1 VVLTVSTT
9 PPGHG
14 RPETAEKHERA
25 WQRLIEM
32 LKDGTCTPLLG
43 AGASSESIPVS
54 ERLAVF
60 WADKYGYPLEDK
72 TNLARVAQYVLSS
85 RSVHDVNELKS
96 RFVRDVLRK
105 ARLPDFGNPSQVHTV
120 LAGFALPT
128 FVTTNYDD
136 YMCRA
141 LWERNKRP
149 ILGISPWYAR
159 SVTNDVT
166 VLHDWTPATTDEPLP
181 LTAEPSKPEVHSAAR
196 PLVYHLHGYHSNPT
210 SLVLTEDDFIDYLTR
225 LGPGLGESRD
235 DKSVVLPT
243 IREALSSRSVL
254 FIGYS
259 LRDVSFQVLIRTLTR
274 DLRRTER
281 RWGVSIQLPPPLQGQ
296 VDCTC
301 DCCDHS
307 GVRPAGDAGTGKI
320 NHAAMRYLDEY
331 FDEQN
336 ITVFWGS
343 ARQFAED
350 LLRRGQ
356 GGSP

>member
-1 VVLTVSTT
+1 MTAGLADDDL
-9 PPGHG
+9 PGA
-14 RPETAEKHERA
+14 AEKREQA
-25 WQRLIEM
+25 WGRLIEM
-32 LKDGTCTPLLG
+32 LEEGSCTPLLG

-54 ERLAVF
+54 QRLAAI
-60 WADKYGYPLEDK
+60 WAQKYGYPLEDT

-85 RSVHDVNELKS
+85 RSVHDVDELKS
-96 RFVRDVLRK
+96 RFVKDILRK
-105 ARLPDFGNPSQVHTV
+105 AQRPDFGNPSQIHTV

-141 LWERNKRP
+141 LWAQNKRP

-159 SVTNDVT
+159 QGTDDVA
-166 VLHDWTPATTDEPLP
+166 VLHNWTPSTTDAPQPLMAQRSSP
-181 LTAEPSKPEVHSAAR
+181 DSSSADQ
-196 PLVYHLHGYHSNPT
+196 PLVYHLHGYHSNPS
-210 SLVLTEDDFIDYLTR
+210 SLVLTEDDFIDYLTK

-235 DKSVVLPT
+235 DKSVVLPA

-254 FIGYS
+254 FVGYS

-281 RWGVSIQLPPPLQGQ
+281 RWGVSIQLPPPLKRLP
-296 VDCTC
+296 DCTC

-307 GVRPAGDAGTGKI
+307 GVRNPDDATADDI
-320 NHAAMRYLDEY
+320 NRAAMKYLDDY

-336 ITVFWGS
+336 ITVFWGT
-343 ARQFAED
+343 ARKFAED
-350 LLRRGQ
+350 LLMRGR
-356 GGSP
+356 GGTP